1 MFLLFVSK
9 AAIELLTL
17 HNKVIEISKCSFFF
31 YYNKQYIFGV
41 SFTNILHI
49 YYNNLSKKTNENK
62 LYQYF

>member
-17 HNKVIEISKCSFFF
+17 HNKVIEISKCSFFLLQQTV
-31 YYNKQYIFGV
+31 YYWG